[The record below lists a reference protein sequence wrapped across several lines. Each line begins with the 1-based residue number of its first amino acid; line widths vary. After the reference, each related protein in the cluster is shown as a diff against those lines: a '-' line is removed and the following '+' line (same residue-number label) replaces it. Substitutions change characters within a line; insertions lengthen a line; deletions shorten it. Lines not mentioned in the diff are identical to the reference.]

1 MAATATEDRFP
12 SRGSTVLL
20 ILMVVVLV
28 GIAVVLLAGGPV
40 GVRIVWFVTL
50 STSLVFLFLL
60 ARALRAGR
68 SWARPVAI
76 LELWLVAITGVID
89 TILALTENRLNIPI
103 GTFLAIYALAAP
115 AGPFRLPAAGAER
128 QKAIVGC
135 IVALA
140 TSVGPLLVGVL
151 AARG

>member
-1 MAATATEDRFP
+1 
-12 SRGSTVLL
+12 
-20 ILMVVVLV
+20 MVVVLV
-28 GIAVVLLAGGPV
+28 GIAVVLLAGGPA
-40 GVRIVWFVTL
+40 GVSIVWFVTL

-60 ARALRAGR
+60 ARALRAGQP
-68 SWARPVAI
+68 WARPVAI
-76 LELWLVAITGVID
+76 LELWLVAIAGVID
-89 TILALTENRLNIPI
+89 SILALTENRINIPI

-140 TSVGPLLVGVL
+140 TSVRAVAGGCAGREGLMPGRQPGWSGSV
-151 AARG
+151 AAAWP